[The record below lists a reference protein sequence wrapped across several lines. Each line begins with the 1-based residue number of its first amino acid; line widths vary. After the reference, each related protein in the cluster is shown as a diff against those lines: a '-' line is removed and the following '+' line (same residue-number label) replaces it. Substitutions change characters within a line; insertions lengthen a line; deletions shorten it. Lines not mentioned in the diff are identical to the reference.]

1 MSNLVAN
8 NVQNMKSMFEYCIR
22 LRNLVFPKIF
32 DVSNVVDTSFMFM
45 NVRILSS
52 LDLSKFTGIKLE
64 MENMKSMSSGMTIL
78 KKLNLSLLNP
88 EKLIYMDHA
97 FDVCISLISLSF
109 PLLKLHL

>member
-45 NVRILSS
+45 NVRILSFKIYRYKIGNGKYEIYVQWY
-52 LDLSKFTGIKLE
+52 DDIEKTKFKFIKSRKI
-64 MENMKSMSSGMTIL
+64 N
-78 KKLNLSLLNP
+78 
-88 EKLIYMDHA
+88 IYGSC
-97 FDVCISLISLSF
+97 F
-109 PLLKLHL
+109 

>member
-52 LDLSKFTGIKLE
+52 LDLSKGIKLE

>member
-1 MSNLVAN
+1 MSNLVSN

-52 LDLSKFTGIKLE
+52 LDLSKGIKLE

-78 KKLNLSLLNP
+78 KKQ
-88 EKLIYMDHA
+88 I
-97 FDVCISLISLSF
+97 
-109 PLLKLHL
+109 